1 MKWHQETVKDLESYE
16 WAETSKEHLQF
27 LYFSTY
33 NIKSDLKF
41 LKVNLQKMNVK
52 NQKAVQ
58 RDQDSQKGVFYS
70 KKENQQKPKPKPKAK
85 QNQNKQKPPT
95 SYR

>member
-1 MKWHQETVKDLESYE
+1 MKWHLETVKDLESYE

-41 LKVNLQKMNVK
+41 LKVNL
-52 NQKAVQ
+52 
-58 RDQDSQKGVFYS
+58 
-70 KKENQQKPKPKPKAK
+70 
-85 QNQNKQKPPT
+85 
-95 SYR
+95 